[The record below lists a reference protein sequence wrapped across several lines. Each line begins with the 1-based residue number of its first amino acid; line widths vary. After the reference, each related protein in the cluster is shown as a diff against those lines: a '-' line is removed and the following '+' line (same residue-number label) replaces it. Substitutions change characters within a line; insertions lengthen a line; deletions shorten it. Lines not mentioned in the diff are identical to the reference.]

1 MARESDI
8 RTRIVKEI
16 KRRGGRPI
24 KYYGCVYT
32 EAGVSDLLVC
42 YRGLFLVIET
52 KVPGETVTPK
62 QEAFIASVHQ
72 SGGWGGQACSVEEA
86 LAYLDE
92 IDERVSSLLNV
103 AECLVMEA
111 DGIGCDRGNPNG
123 AGDECDHCMYL
134 GMAATI
140 KKCLTSV

>member
-8 RTRIVKEI
+8 RTKIVKAL
-16 KRRGGRPI
+16 KNRGARPI

-92 IDERVSSLLNV
+92 IDT
-103 AECLVMEA
+103 VMGRLGTTREILSRGRYCEPEA
-111 DGIGCDRGNPNG
+111 Q
-123 AGDECDHCMYL
+123 
-134 GMAATI
+134 
-140 KKCLTSV
+140 